1 MTVRVRDILKE
12 IEALSAEERKE
23 LEASLRPTSINE
35 SEPKYLSREAAK
47 PLIKEMLE
55 EHSELFRKLAQ

>member
-1 MTVRVRDILKE
+1 MTVRVRKLIQE

-23 LEASLRPTSINE
+23 LEVSLRTNSVREKGPT
-35 SEPKYLSREAAK
+35 YLSREAAQ
-47 PLIKEMLE
+47 PMIKEMLE

>member
-23 LEASLRPTSINE
+23 LELSLHGGPAQGTG
-35 SEPKYLSREAAK
+35 PKYLSREEAA
-47 PLIKEMLE
+47 PLIKEMLTD
-55 EHSELFRKLAQ
+55 HSELFRKLAQ